1 MSFHKR
7 NAHTR
12 CLSFSVNVES
22 IGISSNPAESNAGLH
37 VIPAYAGS
45 YSTHKFGK
53 TRKTINEIEFEIVF
67 YYVEEDSQK
76 LFQNED

>member
-1 MSFHKR
+1 MQVLEFFYQ
-7 NAHTR
+7 R
-12 CLSFSVNVES
+12 CEYRHIFQSCRLS
-22 IGISSNPAESNAGLH
+22 ACLH
-37 VIPAYAGS
+37 VIPAYTGS